1 MAPTFES
8 RLRGDAIVGH
18 LNSIVALN
26 QLNGIVHEVLGEY
39 VEGPEYDGGQT
50 SDDELRLP
58 GQPEKDT

>member
-1 MAPTFES
+1 
-8 RLRGDAIVGH
+8 
-18 LNSIVALN
+18 VALN
-26 QLNGIVHEVLGEY
+26 QLNGIVNEVLGEY